1 VKFKKGDTVIYP
13 QHGACKVESISK
25 QDPLNTGKVQ
35 DYLVLRTVIGEMT
48 LRVPMSK
55 VDEVGVR
62 PPVSPDELEDLVAVL
77 AKADPRVPSNW
88 SRRFKNHQEKLKSGD
103 VYQVAEVVR
112 NLAARNRDASL
123 SAAERTMYERARV
136 NLISEIAP
144 ALKVTTDEAE
154 QYLDDALAKGVL
166 KPVKAVKAV
175 KALAPKVEV
184 APKDADDDMDDDDDF
199 MEEAKPVKAAPAKK
213 AAAEKKPAPVKE
225 EAPGKA
231 AAAKKAAPVKAAAE
245 KKAAA
250 VKAAAPKDAAP
261 KDAAPA
267 KAAPVK
273 KAVAKKPEAKKK

>member
-184 APKDADDDMDDDDDF
+184 APKDDDDDLDDDDDF
-199 MEEAKPVKAAPAKK
+199 MEEAKPVKAAPVKKVAPVKKAAAPKDPAPAKATPVKVAPAKVAPAKK
-213 AAAEKKPAPVKE
+213 AAAPKE
-225 EAPGKA
+225 
-231 AAAKKAAPVKAAAE
+231 AAPVKAAT
-245 KKAAA
+245 
-250 VKAAAPKDAAP
+250 
-261 KDAAPA
+261 PA
-267 KAAPVK
+267 KAAPAK

>member
-1 VKFKKGDTVIYP
+1 MKFKKGDTVIYP
-13 QHGACKVESISK
+13 QHGACKVEAIRK
-25 QDPLNTGKVQ
+25 EDPLNTGKQ
-35 DYLVLRTVIGEMT
+35 QEYLVLRTVIGDMT

-154 QYLDDALAKGVL
+154 VYLDEALAKGVL
-166 KPVKAVKAV
+166 KPVKV
-175 KALAPKVEV
+175 
-184 APKDADDDMDDDDDF
+184 
-199 MEEAKPVKAAPAKK
+199 AKPA
-213 AAAEKKPAPVKE
+213 
-225 EAPGKA
+225 
-231 AAAKKAAPVKAAAE
+231 
-245 KKAAA
+245 
-250 VKAAAPKDAAP
+250 KAAAPKVEAP
-261 KDAAPA
+261 KVESDDDDLDDDLDEKPAAKAPA
-267 KAAPVK
+267 KVVPVKKAAEPKAAPVK
-273 KAVAKKPEAKKK
+273 KTAAPKPAVEKAEKAEAPAKKAPAKKVVAKKPAKD

>member
-1 VKFKKGDTVIYP
+1 MKFKKGDTVIYP
-13 QHGACKVESISK
+13 QHGACKVEAIRK
-25 QDPLNTGKVQ
+25 EDPLNTGKLQ
-35 DYLVLRTVIGEMT
+35 EYLVLRTVIGDMT

-154 QYLDDALAKGVL
+154 VYLDEALAKGVL
-166 KPVKAVKAV
+166 KPVKAAKPAKA
-175 KALAPKVEV
+175 AAPKVE
-184 APKDADDDMDDDDDF
+184 APKVESDDDDDLDDDLD
-199 MEEAKPVKAAPAKK
+199 EKPVAPVAKAALVKKAAPAKK
-213 AAAEKKPAPVKE
+213 VAAPKPDAEVA
-225 EAPGKA
+225 EAP
-231 AAAKKAAPVKAAAE
+231 AKKA
-245 KKAAA
+245 
-250 VKAAAPKDAAP
+250 
-261 KDAAPA
+261 PA
-267 KAAPVK
+267 K
-273 KAVAKKPEAKKK
+273 KAVAKKPAKD

>member
-1 VKFKKGDTVIYP
+1 MKFKKGDTVIYP
-13 QHGACKVESISK
+13 QHGACKVEAIRK
-25 QDPLNTGKVQ
+25 EDPLNTGKQ
-35 DYLVLRTVIGEMT
+35 QQYLVLRTVIGDMT

-154 QYLDDALAKGVL
+154 VYLDEALAKGVL
-166 KPVKAVKAV
+166 KPVKA
-175 KALAPKVEV
+175 
-184 APKDADDDMDDDDDF
+184 
-199 MEEAKPVKAAPAKK
+199 AKPA
-213 AAAEKKPAPVKE
+213 
-225 EAPGKA
+225 
-231 AAAKKAAPVKAAAE
+231 
-245 KKAAA
+245 
-250 VKAAAPKDAAP
+250 KAAAPKVEAPRVESDDDDLDDDLDEKPAA
-261 KDAAPA
+261 KAPA
-267 KAAPVK
+267 KVVPVKKAAEPKAAPVK
-273 KAVAKKPEAKKK
+273 KAAAPKPAVEKAEKAEAPAKKAPAKKTVAKKPAKD

>member
-1 VKFKKGDTVIYP
+1 MKFKKGDTVIYP
-13 QHGACKVESISK
+13 QHGACKVEAIRK
-25 QDPLNTGKVQ
+25 EDPLNTGKLQ
-35 DYLVLRTVIGEMT
+35 EYLVLRTVIGDMT

-154 QYLDDALAKGVL
+154 VYLDEALAKGVL
-166 KPVKAVKAV
+166 KPVKVAKPAKA
-175 KALAPKVEV
+175 AAPKVEV
-184 APKDADDDMDDDDDF
+184 PKVESDDDDLDDDLD
-199 MEEAKPVKAAPAKK
+199 EKPAAKAPAK
-213 AAAEKKPAPVKE
+213 AVPV
-225 EAPGKA
+225 
-231 AAAKKAAPVKAAAE
+231 KKAAEPT
-245 KKAAA
+245 
-250 VKAAAPKDAAP
+250 
-261 KDAAPA
+261 
-267 KAAPVK
+267 AAPVK
-273 KAVAKKPEAKKK
+273 KAAAAKPAAEKAEAPTKKAPVKKVVAKKPAKA